1 MKNTPLLLVSLLVLL
16 SAPVLP
22 ALSAQGLRVL
32 ERVDPVFPMD
42 VTLSGIT
49 RGAVRCVV
57 DVDAHGKVE
66 DVLITEYTHPS
77 FGRVVREAMPLWKF
91 HPAVLDGQPVPSQ
104 TSLVFTI
111 EAVGVVVTLDQSAY
125 VRNRFETIWG
135 QPYEY
140 RTYSLQDLDRIPEP
154 QKTVSP
160 RYPQEVAQR
169 NIVGRVR
176 VDFYIDEQGRV
187 RMPIVLPGVSRELAG
202 AAVEAIRQ
210 WQFSPPRRQG
220 SPVLVRASQEFNFN
234 P

>member
-1 MKNTPLLLVSLLVLL
+1 
-16 SAPVLP
+16 
-22 ALSAQGLRVL
+22 
-32 ERVDPVFPMD
+32 MD

-57 DVDAHGKVE
+57 DVDEHGKVE

-91 HPAVLDGQPVPSQ
+91 QPAILDGQAVPTQ
-104 TSLVFTI
+104 TSLEFTI
-111 EAVGVVVTLDQSAY
+111 EAVGVVVTLDQTSF

-135 QPYEY
+135 QPYAY
-140 RTYSLQDLDRIPEP
+140 RTYSLQELDRIPEP

-169 NIVGRVR
+169 HVLGTVR

-187 RMPIVLPGVSRELAG
+187 RLPIVPLGASRELAG
-202 AAVEAIRQ
+202 AAIEAIRQ
-210 WQFSPPRRQG
+210 WQFSPPLRQG
-220 SPVLVRASQEFNFN
+220 DAVLVRASQEFNFK